1 MKRCNNCKKQKDES
15 EFGKQLKNKDGLK
28 YWCKNCVR
36 EITRRH
42 YKKDR
47 GRVKRYF
54 RYEERHRV
62 VDGVK
67 EKQCRRCKK
76 WKAESE
82 FHKRYKHKD
91 GLAVWCKSCARESSR
106 RYYKKNMGRV
116 KRYYR
121 YEERHRV
128 VDGVKEKRCCRCKK
142 WKAES
147 EFYKRYGHKDGLTVW
162 CKGCSDKAVIKS
174 RKRRPAVW
182 N

>member
-1 MKRCNNCKKQKDES
+1 M
-15 EFGKQLKNKDGLK
+15 
-28 YWCKNCVR
+28 
-36 EITRRH
+36 
-42 YKKDR
+42 
-47 GRVKRYF
+47 
-54 RYEERHRV
+54 
-62 VDGVK
+62 
-67 EKQCRRCKK
+67 KQCRKCKK

-82 FHKRYKHKD
+82 FYKTHKHKD
-91 GLAVWCKSCARESSR
+91 GLAVWCKECMRENDR
-106 RYYKKNMGRV
+106 RYYKKKRGSV

-147 EFYKRYGHKDGLTVW
+147 EFYKIHKHKDGLAVWCKSCARESGRRHYKKNRGRVKRYYRYEERHRVVDGVKEKRCYRCKKWKAESEFYKRYSHKDGLAVW

-174 RKRRPAVW
+174 RKRRPAVR